1 MRTIVSA
8 AVLLTCMIAPVW
20 AQDATKPA
28 ENSTPA
34 LQSRTFKL
42 PPSAYDTSKFR
53 YDPPADPSAGFSLPG
68 SVDLGASTL
77 KFDAGRKGPANK
89 VGIEAVNPA
98 QLGDIQKQ
106 QSTVLP
112 NYLGLTLSKPLN

>member
-1 MRTIVSA
+1 MRTIISL
-8 AVLLTCMIAPVW
+8 AVLLTCMTAPVW

-28 ENSTPA
+28 ESSAPA
-34 LQSRTFKL
+34 VKPGTLAL

-53 YDPPADPSAGFSLPG
+53 YDPPTDPSAGFSLPNQ
-68 SVDLGASTL
+68 VDLGASTL
-77 KFDAGRKGPANK
+77 KFDASRKAPTNR

>member
-1 MRTIVSA
+1 MRTIVSI
-8 AVLLTCMIAPVW
+8 AVVVTCAIAPVR
-20 AQDATKPA
+20 AQDAAKPA
-28 ENSTPA
+28 ENPA
-34 LQSRTFKL
+34 FALKPGTFTL

-53 YDPPADPSAGFSLPG
+53 YDPPPDPASGFNLPNR
-68 SVDLGASTL
+68 VDLGASTL
-77 KFDAGRKGPANK
+77 KFDAGRKEPTNK
-89 VGIEAVNPA
+89 VGIEAINPS

>member
-1 MRTIVSA
+1 M
-8 AVLLTCMIAPVW
+8 APVS

-28 ENSTPA
+28 DDSAPA
-34 LQSRTFKL
+34 LKPGTFTL
-42 PPSAYDTSKFR
+42 PPSNYDMSKFR
-53 YDPPADPSAGFSLPG
+53 YDPPSDPTSGFNAPNQ
-68 SVDLGASTL
+68 VDLGTSTL
-77 KFDAGRKGPANK
+77 KFDAGRKEPTNK
-89 VGIEAVNPA
+89 VGIEAVNPT

>member
-1 MRTIVSA
+1 MRTILSA
-8 AVLLTCMIAPVW
+8 AVLLAYAIAPVW

-28 ENSTPA
+28 DNSAPA
-34 LQSRTFKL
+34 LKPGTFTL

-53 YDPPADPSAGFSLPG
+53 YDPPSDPASGFNLPNR
-68 SVDLGASTL
+68 VDLGTSTL
-77 KFDAGRKGPANK
+77 KFDAGRKEPTNK
-89 VGIEAVNPA
+89 VGIEAVNPT

>member
-1 MRTIVSA
+1 MRRIVSV
-8 AVLLTCMIAPVW
+8 AVLVTCMTAPVW

-28 ENSTPA
+28 ESSAPAVTPG
-34 LQSRTFKL
+34 TFTL
-42 PPSAYDTSKFR
+42 PPSAYDMSKFR
-53 YDPPADPSAGFSLPG
+53 YDPPTDPSAGFSLPNQ
-68 SVDLGASTL
+68 VDLGASTL
-77 KFDAGRKGPANK
+77 KFDASRKEPANK
-89 VGIEAVNPA
+89 VGIEAVNPT